1 MNELERV
8 IRVASPNRARLESLG
23 GRHLRH
29 VLDLAIHSS
38 MRCPA
43 QDMGPLSS
51 ILVSVIPS
59 LRLVVGG
66 TIVQIS
72 GVDDTLYAIMNG
84 MRNNILRHTPRMC
97 TSVVIWLGGVKVGEA
112 NNGKR
117 TRKRKVSRQD
127 WGKASK
133 ENNSCLVRTIRNTGL
148 SRQAFSHIKLQSAH
162 THTSP
167 PSRRPSSLPTPSL
180 LKEALINLPYFAPW
194 YAGLLLLLLLC
205 NPVISSSGHAC
216 SLAFDLRPT
225 PRHTTTSQPDRPL
238 AIPFA
243 QSCLSSA

>member
-84 MRNNILRHTPRMC
+84 MRNNVLRHTPRMC

-112 NNGKR
+112 DNGERTKRERCQGRIGGKR
-117 TRKRKVSRQD
+117 AKKIT
-127 WGKASK
+127 
-133 ENNSCLVRTIRNTGL
+133 
-148 SRQAFSHIKLQSAH
+148 
-162 THTSP
+162 
-167 PSRRPSSLPTPSL
+167 
-180 LKEALINLPYFAPW
+180 
-194 YAGLLLLLLLC
+194 
-205 NPVISSSGHAC
+205 
-216 SLAFDLRPT
+216 LA
-225 PRHTTTSQPDRPL
+225 
-238 AIPFA
+238 
-243 QSCLSSA
+243 